1 MRLQMKERLNMKRRD
16 FFRRGLPSY
25 IYKLG
30 SGFVEE
36 AGIGEDNREYF
47 DSFESA
53 YPFLSEVSMEML
65 YQAAAQVG
73 IDPTGKSKLELA
85 KEVYERRGLVY
96 HDG

>member
-1 MRLQMKERLNMKRRD
+1 MERREFLRK
-16 FFRRGLPSY
+16 GLPGY
-25 IYKLG
+25 LARLG
-30 SGFVEE
+30 GNFLKDAGF
-36 AGIGEDNREYF
+36 GEKPDHNYF

-65 YQAAAQVG
+65 YQSAAQLN

-85 KEVYERRGLVY
+85 REVYEKRGLIY

>member
-1 MRLQMKERLNMKRRD
+1 MEGNHNMKRRD
-16 FFRRGLPSY
+16 FFRKGLPSY
-25 IYKLG
+25 IYKMG
-30 SGFVEE
+30 SGFMKE
-36 AGIGEDNREYF
+36 AGIGEENKDYF

-73 IDPTGKSKLELA
+73 IDPTGKTKLELA
-85 KEVYERRGLVY
+85 REVYEKRGIAY